1 MPILDAQSLKLKEN
15 NNSGVELCTQLEMT
29 RFNEPAD

>member
-15 NNSGVELCTQLEMT
+15 NNSGCRIMYTT
-29 RFNEPAD
+29 RNDKV